1 MRRPVSGSGRLA
13 PLDGGSS
20 RRSGV
25 MRLCSSE
32 QPAHISLIRRR
43 SRSIV
48 SRAPASSGNRPCRPE
63 RYSDVSIDQEIE
75 GAVTNRLTAG
85 PSISARACGGPGRV
99 LLLLPFLLLL
109 ALGVPI

>member
-1 MRRPVSGSGRLA
+1 
-13 PLDGGSS
+13 
-20 RRSGV
+20 

-48 SRAPASSGNRPCRPE
+48 SRAPASSGTYPCSPAQC
-63 RYSDVSIDQEIE
+63 SDVNIDDEIE

-85 PSISARACGGPGRV
+85 PSISASLDFHGPE
-99 LLLLPFLLLL
+99 F
-109 ALGVPI
+109 A